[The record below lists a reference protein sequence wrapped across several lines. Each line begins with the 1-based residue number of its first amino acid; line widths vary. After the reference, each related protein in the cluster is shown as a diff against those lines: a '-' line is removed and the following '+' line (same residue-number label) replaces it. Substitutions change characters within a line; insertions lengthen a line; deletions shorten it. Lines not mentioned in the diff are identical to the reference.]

1 MANKWHPCLNLKFRK
16 CPWLWKSYQ
25 QCLYVT
31 GLQLILHLFSLQ
43 STVFT
48 SLKSNND
55 FGKKKQ
61 FSRLV
66 VHVCLQESSRK
77 GLQFRVTIQTSTDSH
92 QQNKAVF
99 RVKWTHYLE
108 EKLRMHA
115 VTLALFSEVSAL
127 FGSIYRGGWP
137 WRFSSSER
145 HKGSPYPSNQVIIA
159 SQAFATSRNLPLSV
173 CLYSG
178 RRCER
183 SRHMKWCHV
192 TSSRQNI
199 VTQGTVFNDYNS
211 CIDTA
216 LQMFGLFWT
225 YIQCS

>member
-1 MANKWHPCLNLKFRK
+1 MTLVQLTVHFTSQACL
-16 CPWLWKSYQ
+16 SS
-25 QCLYVT
+25 VAS
-31 GLQLILHLFSLQ
+31 LFSECGY
-43 STVFT
+43 T
-48 SLKSNND
+48 
-55 FGKKKQ
+55 
-61 FSRLV
+61 
-66 VHVCLQESSRK
+66 RK
-77 GLQFRVTIQTSTDSH
+77 NWHTNSTDSH

-183 SRHMKWCHV
+183 SRHMK
-192 TSSRQNI
+192 
-199 VTQGTVFNDYNS
+199 
-211 CIDTA
+211 
-216 LQMFGLFWT
+216 
-225 YIQCS
+225 